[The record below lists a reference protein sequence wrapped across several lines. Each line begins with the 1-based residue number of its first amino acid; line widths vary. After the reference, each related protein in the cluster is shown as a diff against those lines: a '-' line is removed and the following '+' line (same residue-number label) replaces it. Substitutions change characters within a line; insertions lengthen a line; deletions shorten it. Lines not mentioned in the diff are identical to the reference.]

1 MVPEGM
7 NDLNE
12 DVLSDFGARPN
23 WSGAVYAKC
32 STEDSLDPLILEDAG
47 GEAEV
52 DMLASEACEV

>member
-1 MVPEGM
+1 M